1 MSRIAYLLAS
11 MALVIASCGPAA
23 KLKRAENL
31 IRRAIAQGAK
41 VDSLKVVKYD
51 TLRMPEFITKLE
63 YIRQVDTVKL
73 VEKCKELV
81 KSPSKTKAA
90 AIQQEICPE
99 LAIDSTF
106 LTTLSV
112 QGKIVKVPVRVVLK
126 ANKGHLSGSL
136 NIPPISVPVKTSE
149 TKVGVSSGYTLW
161 GLIWRIL
168 VIGFI
173 PGFAACWVLKTL
185 RVI

>member
-1 MSRIAYLLAS
+1 MKAYPYFLAS
-11 MALVIASCGPAA
+11 MALVIASCSPSA
-23 KLKRAENL
+23 KLHRAENL

-63 YIRQVDTVKL
+63 YIRQVDTVRL
-73 VEKCKELV
+73 IERCKDLV
-81 KSPSKTKAA
+81 KSPSRNKAA

-112 QGKIVKVPVRVVLK
+112 QGKIVKVPIRVVLK
-126 ANKGHLSGSL
+126 ANNGHISGSL

-161 GLIWRIL
+161 GLIWRVL

-173 PGFAACWVLKTL
+173 PGFAVCFVLKTL

>member
-1 MSRIAYLLAS
+1 MKLSLSIIVGLLL
-11 MALVIASCGPAA
+11 MAGCGPAA

-31 IRRAIAQGAK
+31 IKQAIAQGAK

-73 VEKCKELV
+73 VEKCKDMV

-106 LTTLSV
+106 LTTLQV
-112 QGKIVKVPVRVVLK
+112 QGQIVKVPIRVVLK
-126 ANKGHLSGSL
+126 ANKGRVSGAL
-136 NIPPISVPVKTSE
+136 HIPPISVPVKTSE

-161 GLIWRIL
+161 GLIWRVL

-173 PGFAACWVLKTL
+173 PGFAVCWFLKTL

>member
-1 MSRIAYLLAS
+1 MKATPYLLAS

-23 KLKRAENL
+23 KLHRAENL

-51 TLRMPEFITKLE
+51 TVYLPEFKTKLE

-73 VEKCKELV
+73 IEKCKDLV

-90 AIQQEICPE
+90 AIQEEICPE

-112 QGKIVKVPVRVVLK
+112 QGKIVKVPVRVVLR
-126 ANKGHLSGSL
+126 ANKGRVSGSL
-136 NIPPISVPVKTSE
+136 HIPPISVPVKTSE

-161 GLIWRIL
+161 GLIWRVL

-173 PGFAACWVLKTL
+173 PGFAVCFVLKTL

>member
-1 MSRIAYLLAS
+1 MKASPYFLAS

-23 KLKRAENL
+23 KLHRAENL

-63 YIRQVDTVKL
+63 YIRQVDTVRL
-73 VEKCKELV
+73 IERCKELV

-90 AIQQEICPE
+90 TIQKEICPE

-112 QGKIVKVPVRVVLK
+112 QGKIVKVPIRVVLR
-126 ANKGHLSGSL
+126 ANKGRVSGSL
-136 NIPPISVPVKTSE
+136 HIPPISVPVKTSE
-149 TKVGVSSGYTLW
+149 TKVGVSSGYTLI
-161 GLIWRIL
+161 GLLWRIL

-173 PGFAACWVLKTL
+173 PGFAVCWGLKL
-185 RVI
+185 FKVI